1 MVQIFFC
8 RSQLDEV
15 KRRELD
21 RLKKLARRQNDKKN
35 GIDRKHIKIPHHL
48 DASIDRFDVDD
59 LKKLI
64 VATSDDLNERDRER
78 REEFKRYEMEKKFE
92 KDMRLEAISDTQER
106 KVVQEEMERMEF
118 KHRQHEKVKMP
129 MTKAQLEEVW
139 ENQDH
144 MDKRDF
150 NPKTFF
156 MMHDLDGN
164 EHLDENE
171 LRILFQGELQ
181 KVYDPAAP
189 EDDMREKEEEMERMR
204 EYVMKEADINRDRF
218 ISYKEFLVETQR
230 EEYYRNAY
238 WQTLDQVDQDQELF
252 TDEEYQKFR
261 QRRKQEVQ
269 ELQRS
274 GRMPENFPF
283 PNIPAMPPVG
293 YGRNQP
299 TPPAQPP
306 TPRQQQQQQPQQ
318 QQQQPPPPPPQQ
330 EQGQDQ
336 QQEARA
342 TTTTT
347 TASGTAS

>member
-1 MVQIFFC
+1 MPTVKYFLGMVQIFFC

-21 RLKKLARRQNDKKN
+21 RLKKLARRQNDRKN

-48 DASIDRFDVDD
+48 DASVDRFDVDD

-189 EDDMREKEEEMERMR
+189 EDDMREREEEMERMR
-204 EYVMKEADINRDRF
+204 EYVMKDSASKSSIRRF
-218 ISYKEFLVETQR
+218 VITEKAPTRAFSWLKAATTAFTYK
-230 EEYYRNAY
+230 
-238 WQTLDQVDQDQELF
+238 TLLRH
-252 TDEEYQKFR
+252 YAKR
-261 QRRKQEVQ
+261 A
-269 ELQRS
+269 L
-274 GRMPENFPF
+274 
-283 PNIPAMPPVG
+283 
-293 YGRNQP
+293 
-299 TPPAQPP
+299 
-306 TPRQQQQQQPQQ
+306 TPRSLNVKLGPRRNYHKGRVAIRHYANQT
-318 QQQQPPPPPPQQ
+318 
-330 EQGQDQ
+330 
-336 QQEARA
+336 ARNL
-342 TTTTT
+342 
-347 TASGTAS
+347 

>member
-1 MVQIFFC
+1 
-8 RSQLDEV
+8 
-15 KRRELD
+15 
-21 RLKKLARRQNDKKN
+21 
-35 GIDRKHIKIPHHL
+35 
-48 DASIDRFDVDD
+48 
-59 LKKLI
+59 
-64 VATSDDLNERDRER
+64 
-78 REEFKRYEMEKKFE
+78 
-92 KDMRLEAISDTQER
+92 
-106 KVVQEEMERMEF
+106 
-118 KHRQHEKVKMP
+118 
-129 MTKAQLEEVW
+129 
-139 ENQDH
+139 
-144 MDKRDF
+144 
-150 NPKTFF
+150 
-156 MMHDLDGN
+156 
-164 EHLDENE
+164 
-171 LRILFQGELQ
+171 
-181 KVYDPAAP
+181 
-189 EDDMREKEEEMERMR
+189 MERMR

-261 QRRKQEVQ
+261 QRRKQEVDT
-269 ELQRS
+269 LQRS

-293 YGRNQP
+293 YGRTQP

-306 TPRQQQQQQPQQ
+306 TPRQQQQQQPHQQQQQQQPQQQ

-347 TASGTAS
+347 TVTTASGTAS